1 MSKWMVV
8 VLKWWSVVCLVCSC
22 SSLLAA
28 PLRVGMPV
36 PGQVPFLWIDNAG
49 AVTGIYADTL
59 RAIASDLKLQ
69 LKFVPLSQARLNRHF
84 LGGEI
89 DLEIGVSAT
98 VEESQAMQQ
107 LSKYSRPF
115 GFANEVVVFNPKLRF
130 PAFILK
136 DLKNRKV
143 AVVRGANAPE
153 YIIREDYASPLQIAI
168 RVDRGWSEVGLMR
181 EATAVHYQTYQSM
194 SYKISLPYASNPISI
209 RVHRQQQDLLGAIN
223 NSIEKFEKQGV
234 LEEIICK
241 YLCGN

>member
-1 MSKWMVV
+1 MNKALVV
-8 VLKWWSVVCLVCSC
+8 FIKGLSLLCAVCSF
-22 SSLLAA
+22 SPLMASG
-28 PLRVGMPV
+28 LRVGMPV

-59 RAIASDLKLQ
+59 RAIAGDLKLQ

-89 DLEIGVSAT
+89 DLEIGVSASA
-98 VEESQAMQQ
+98 EESQAMQQ
-107 LSKYSRPF
+107 LSVFSRPF

-143 AVVRGANAPE
+143 AVVRGASAPD
-153 YIIREDYASPLQIAI
+153 YIVREDYASPLQIAV
-168 RVDRGWSEVGLMR
+168 RVDRGGSEVGLMR
-181 EATAVHYQTYQSM
+181 EATALHYQTYQSM

-209 RVHRQQQDLLGAIN
+209 RLHRQHQDLLKQIN
-223 NSIEKFEKQGV
+223 RSIEKFEKQGV